1 MNKIRTKESQ
11 RDRLIPLEGIGKFL
25 LESPWDDMAE
35 RLGDPGYEAEAN
47 FKDDRD
53 TLFTSLL
60 CLTAARPG

>member
-1 MNKIRTKESQ
+1 M
-11 RDRLIPLEGIGKFL
+11 EGIGKFL